1 MKLRLALLLLL
12 ALAGPAG
19 ADEKIV
25 LGLSQNSVTISTNF
39 DGENILIFGAVNRD
53 SPPPRDSLM
62 GVIITVAGPESPLT
76 VRQKEHRFGIWIN
89 TNSVHVDSAPSYYA
103 VATTAPLSLILK
115 EIEDVRY
122 KISIPRAIRQ
132 VGALVTNSQDYTEA
146 LIRIRQKS
154 GLYQVLQGSVT
165 LDQNTLFGTR
175 IPMPSNLVEGDYKTR
190 IFLTRN
196 GQVIDEYDTTIP
208 VYKVGLER
216 WLYNLAH
223 QHAYLYGA
231 LSLVIA
237 VLAGYGASA
246 IFERLRR

>member
-1 MKLRLALLLLL
+1 MILRLALLLLV

-19 ADEKIV
+19 ASEKIV

-39 DGENILIFGAVNRD
+39 DGDSILIFGAVNRD
-53 SPPPRDSLM
+53 APAPTDSKM
-62 GVIITVAGPESPLT
+62 GVIITVAGPDSPLT

-103 VATTAPLSLILK
+103 VATTAPLDQILK
-115 EIEDVRY
+115 KIEDVRY

-132 VGALVTNSQDYTEA
+132 AGAQVTNSQDYTEA

-154 GLYQVLQGSVT
+154 GLYQALQGAVT

-175 IPMPSNLVEGDYKTR
+175 IPMPSNLVEGNYKTR

-196 GQVIDEYDTTIP
+196 GMVIDEYDTTIP
-208 VYKVGLER
+208 VYKIGLER

-237 VLAGYGASA
+237 VLAGYAASA